1 MEGISMTQIK
11 FKKSQ
16 AGTFYRLLVNVKAK
30 GRKTRAVAKFNKLI
44 GIKLDELVEDE
55 KNLIA
60 QYYQVGDDGN
70 PLKNDDGKE
79 IKLENANID
88 EYHNDWQELH
98 DEDVVIDLT
107 EYQPYLE
114 FLISALL
121 DWDQDLNGVDAIIY
135 DELLDLLES
144 IETEDAE

>member
-1 MEGISMTQIK
+1 MTQIK

-16 AGTFYRLLVNVKAK
+16 VGTFYRLLVNVKAK
-30 GRKTRAVAKFNKLI
+30 GRKTRAIAKFNKLI

-60 QYYQVGDDGN
+60 QCYKVGDDGN
-70 PLKNDDGKE
+70 ALKGEDGKL
-79 IKLENANID
+79 ITLENANID

-121 DWDQDLNGVDAIIY
+121 DWDQDLNGADAIVY
-135 DELLDLLES
+135 DELLDLLENV
-144 IETEDAE
+144 ENKDAE